1 MPKQGFQPFM
11 ESPLHHFKLDAEAQ
25 PRRADG
31 RIWCNELPHLGYAV
45 LRGDTAEAGFAQL
58 VEQVTGLALP
68 LKAGAV
74 SHGPQGVLMWTSP
87 DEWLLVSHRQRLAD
101 WTAQLDAGFAA
112 QQLFAQTVDSSG
124 GLTLA
129 WLGGTEHITVLRHL
143 GVYDFESIPLGHMV
157 STVLGKATVQVI
169 RLDSD
174 GVFVVFRRSFA
185 DYVWRLLRR
194 AAQPYGFAVCQLEA
208 RSDHPL
214 FAQLAA
220 PRPSLILA

>member
-1 MPKQGFQPFM
+1 M
-11 ESPLHHFKLDAEAQ
+11 ESPLQHFRLAAEAQ

-31 RIWCNELPHLGYAV
+31 RIWSNELPHLGYAV
-45 LRGDTAEAGFAQL
+45 LRGDTAEAGFAEL
-58 VEQVTGLALP
+58 VQQVTGLALP
-68 LKAGAV
+68 LRAGAI
-74 SHGPQGVLMWTSP
+74 SQGPQGVLLWTSP

-124 GLTLA
+124 GLTMA
-129 WLGGTEHITVLRHL
+129 WLAGAEHITVLRHL

-157 STVLGKATVQVI
+157 STVLGKATVQI
-169 RLDSD
+169 LRLDDD
-174 GVFVVFRRSFA
+174 GVFVLFRRSFA

-208 RSDHPL
+208 RREHPL

-220 PRPSLILA
+220 PQAELVSA